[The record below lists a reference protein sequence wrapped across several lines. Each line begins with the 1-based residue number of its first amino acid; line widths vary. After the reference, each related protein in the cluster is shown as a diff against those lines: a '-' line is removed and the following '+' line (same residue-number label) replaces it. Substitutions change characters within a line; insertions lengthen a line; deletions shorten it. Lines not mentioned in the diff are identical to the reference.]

1 MPACGGAV
9 RSVGAVPRWGAA
21 AAPVRCMSSM
31 EEAARLPL
39 DMLTEEET
47 MMQEAG
53 TVVLVV
59 ALTLAHTVL
68 ENIGSQV
75 ARCACCWDISAA
87 LCSRGDCTS
96 READG

>member
-1 MPACGGAV
+1 MLPACGGAV

-53 TVVLVV
+53 TIGASCGLNLSTHCIGEHWLTSSQLCLLLGQQCG
-59 ALTLAHTVL
+59 ALLKRRLHLA
-68 ENIGSQV
+68 
-75 ARCACCWDISAA
+75 
-87 LCSRGDCTS
+87 
-96 READG
+96 